1 MSTEYRSIDDY
12 ISQQPKKVG
21 QVLGMLKKYILEAA
35 PDAIQTFNYGIPAF
49 TLIKGGKR
57 EAQIMMAGYKN
68 HVGFYPHPSGME
80 EFAEA
85 LKVYKHGKGSVQ
97 FPIDQPLPK
106 DLIIKMVKHRK
117 ALLLQNESNL

>member
-1 MSTEYRSIDDY
+1 MSTKYRSIEDY
-12 ISQQPKKVG
+12 INQQPQKVG
-21 QVLGMLKKYILEAA
+21 QVLATLKKCILQAA

-68 HVGFYPHPSGME
+68 HVGFYPHPRGME
-80 EFAEA
+80 KFAEE

-106 DLIIKMVKHRK
+106 DLIIKMVRYRK
-117 ALLLQNESNL
+117 SLLIK